1 MYVLFSLTLSTK
13 LLALPSSC
21 ISQLQPVLENS
32 FHNNRTLTL
41 NGLGSPPKAVK
52 WKASTLSYI

>member
-13 LLALPSSC
+13 LSALPSSC

-41 NGLGSPPKAVK
+41 NVLGSPPKAVK
-52 WKASTLSYI
+52 